1 MQTALDLPRFL
12 ATAVTVTAEAPSW
25 LSQVAYWQG
34 QECAIKRIQKA
45 HCPTFIHFPSAI
57 QLCLDAGPV
66 NKTQAPCF
74 DVEKL
79 VNLFFSK
86 FLFGQHRFAIS
97 KENKMP
103 FYPFW
108 TGQACQSLSPS
119 PWLSAKAADTSEEK
133 PLTCATK
140 ELSLAVDP
148 SSCIA
153 RFTSCE
159 SCHSTWNL
167 EANQPE

>member
-1 MQTALDLPRFL
+1 MRH
-12 ATAVTVTAEAPSW
+12 
-25 LSQVAYWQG
+25 
-34 QECAIKRIQKA
+34 QKA

-57 QLCLDAGPV
+57 QLCLDAGPAK
-66 NKTQAPCF
+66 KTRRLALMLKKWKTYFSQSFSVAGI
-74 DVEKL
+74 DS
-79 VNLFFSK
+79 LFPRK
-86 FLFGQHRFAIS
+86 
-97 KENKMP
+97 NKMP

-119 PWLSAKAADTSEEK
+119 PWLSAKAADTPEEK

-153 RFTSCE
+153 RFTSCQ
-159 SCHSTWNL
+159 SCHSTWKQ
-167 EANQPE
+167 EAQTKTHLGKKNECKTQLRPPAIPEL